1 MAFYWHG
8 LDPFLPVE
16 GRATANQYA
25 VALCEWPS
33 IFTEML
39 YVGFSFN

>member
-1 MAFYWHG
+1 MRNFYLLLDGVDLVTFYWHG

-25 VALCEWPS
+25 VALCDR
-33 IFTEML
+33 
-39 YVGFSFN
+39 